1 MLTYIHIF
9 PSSVLKGPRN
19 NDSPVAMNTPS
30 AQILFSKYHSQIKGT
45 RCCLDK
51 WLMSGLGQEKYV
63 SLEHLVVLESKEVLP
78 KKKKKMGEML
88 KEQRSQLERV
98 PNGQI

>member
-19 NDSPVAMNTPS
+19 NDSPVAMNTPGS
-30 AQILFSKYHSQIKGT
+30 QILFSKYHSQIKGT
-45 RCCLDK
+45 RCCLDE
-51 WLMSGLGQEKYV
+51 WLMSGLGQEKHV
-63 SLEHLVVLESKEVLP
+63 SLERLVVPESKEVLP
-78 KKKKKMGEML
+78 KKKMGEML
-88 KEQRSQLERV
+88 KEQRSQIERV